1 MSVSVN
7 QIVASDKFNQNSEG
21 FKYFIGYQQGA
32 LVKPLC
38 IILPHVFFY

>member
-7 QIVASDKFNQNSEG
+7 QIVASDKFNQNNEG